1 MGVGVVLKKSTSP
14 RLRRTTVH
22 FSTKAEYGLRAM
34 VNLARA
40 YPTQKNITE
49 ISQEENIS
57 AKYLETLIGKLRKN
71 NLLKSQKGKNG
82 GYVLFENPRK
92 IMVGEIIEVMEGPL
106 VSKCDG
112 SGCAQMKKCA
122 SSIVWNTLNKQIL
135 KTLYGIKLSDLI
147 R

>member
-1 MGVGVVLKKSTSP
+1 
-14 RLRRTTVH
+14 
-22 FSTKAEYGLRAM
+22 M

-49 ISQEENIS
+49 ISREENIS

-92 IMVGEIIEVMEGPL
+92 ITIGEIIEVMEGPII
-106 VSKCDG
+106 SKCDG
-112 SGCAQMKKCA
+112 NNCMKAKICT
-122 SSIVWNTLNKQIL
+122 SSLVWTTLNTQIR

-147 R
+147 K